1 MTTFVFPSMTYILYI
16 AGMLER
22 GEIDVA
28 LADLSL
34 TFPRAQV
41 KKKKK
46 YKYYFSHIFSET
58 HFCLREKCFKT
69 MSFLVIKVWNR
80 SIVHIF
86 DIRT

>member
-1 MTTFVFPSMTYILYI
+1 MTTFAFPSITYILYI

-46 YKYYFSHIFSET
+46 NINIIFRT
-58 HFCLREKCFKT
+58 
-69 MSFLVIKVWNR
+69 FLAKLTFV
-80 SIVHIF
+80 
-86 DIRT
+86 

>member
-1 MTTFVFPSMTYILYI
+1 MTTFAFPSTTYIMYI

-41 KKKKK
+41 KLKKNINI
-46 YKYYFSHIFSET
+46 IFRT
-58 HFCLREKCFKT
+58 
-69 MSFLVIKVWNR
+69 FLAKLTFV
-80 SIVHIF
+80 
-86 DIRT
+86 